1 MDQTFITPDF
11 LLYNEQGKRLYHE
24 IASSLPIIDYHS
36 HLSAPAIRNNHSFA
50 NLTEAWLDGDHYK
63 WRAMRANGINESYC
77 TGSQQPEARF
87 MKWAET
93 VPHTLRNPLYHWT
106 HLELSRYFNEHKLL
120 SPATASDIYNN
131 CSSMLKDPEFTV
143 NGLLSKMR
151 VELICT
157 TDDPVDT
164 LQDHVAINASGG
176 NLRVF
181 PTFRPD
187 KAMDLRSS
195 QNFNTY
201 VEKLQQASGISV
213 HSVAEFLDA
222 LKQRHDAFDA
232 AGCRLAD
239 HGLEFFPNSPFTQ
252 NEIESIFAKVRS
264 GKEVDSRQV
273 DQFRS
278 FLLQEVA
285 FWNHEKKWVQQ
296 YHIGA
301 IRNNNRRMFNTLG
314 PDTGWDS
321 IGDFSH
327 SRSMA
332 AFLGKLD
339 ETDQLAK
346 TILYNLNPADNEV
359 FASMAGNFN
368 DGSVAGKMQHGSAW
382 WFLDQKDGIQKQLDT
397 ISNIGLLSR
406 FVGMLTDSRSFL
418 SFPRHEYF
426 RRILCNMLGEEMRKG
441 ELPNDHTLIGELVER
456 VCYSNSRDF
465 FNWKL
470 N

>member
-1 MDQTFITPDF
+1 
-11 LLYNEQGKRLYHE
+11 
-24 IASSLPIIDYHS
+24 
-36 HLSAPAIRNNHSFA
+36 
-50 NLTEAWLDGDHYK
+50 
-63 WRAMRANGINESYC
+63 
-77 TGSQQPEARF
+77 
-87 MKWAET
+87 MK
-93 VPHTLRNPLYHWT
+93 
-106 HLELSRYFNEHKLL
+106 
-120 SPATASDIYNN
+120 
-131 CSSMLKDPEFTV
+131 
-143 NGLLSKMR
+143 

-164 LQDHVAINASGG
+164 LEDHDAINASGAP
-176 NLRVF
+176 LRVY

-187 KAMDLRSS
+187 KAMDMRSATK
-195 QNFNTY
+195 FNAY
-201 VEKLQQASGISV
+201 LEKLEQVSGVSINSI
-213 HSVAEFLDA
+213 ADYLNA
-222 LKQRHDAFDA
+222 LKQRHDAFHD

-239 HGLEFFPNSPFTQ
+239 HGLEFFPNSVFTEH
-252 NEIESIFAKVRS
+252 EIESLFTRIRS
-264 GKEVDSRQV
+264 GKEIEARQV
-273 DQFRS
+273 DQFRN
-278 FLLQEVA
+278 FVLHQVA
-285 FWNHEKKWVQQ
+285 QWNHEKNWVQQ

-339 ETDQLAK
+339 ENDRLAK

-368 DGSVAGKMQHGSAW
+368 DGSVAGKIQHGAAW
-382 WFLDQKDGIQKQLDT
+382 WFLDQKDGIRKQLDT
-397 ISNIGLLSR
+397 ISNIGLLSH

-426 RRILCNMLGEEMRKG
+426 RRVLCNMLGEEMHKG
-441 ELPNDHTLIGELVER
+441 ELPDDFKLIGELVER
-456 VCYSNSRDF
+456 VCYSNSKNF
-465 FNWKL
+465 FNWRT